1 MYTVSYF
8 CILSS
13 EYFILLA
20 VSAGILWGAWGGGK
34 CHPPEATT
42 LNENKSNSEK
52 GGGVT
57 PYILYGTEVP
67 LE

>member
-1 MYTVSYF
+1 M
-8 CILSS
+8 
-13 EYFILLA
+13 
-20 VSAGILWGAWGGGK
+20 GGMGGGE

-52 GGGVT
+52 GGGLT